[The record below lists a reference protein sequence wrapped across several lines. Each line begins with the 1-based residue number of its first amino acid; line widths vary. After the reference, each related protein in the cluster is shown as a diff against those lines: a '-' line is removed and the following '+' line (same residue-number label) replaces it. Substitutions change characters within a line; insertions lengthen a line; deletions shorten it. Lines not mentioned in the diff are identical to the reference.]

1 MNTPF
6 ATVEDISLLWRAL
19 TEAERT
25 RAEALLPLVSDMLRQ
40 CADDVGK
47 ELDLMAA
54 DSEVYASTLKLVTV
68 DIVTR
73 VLRQNTTGDAMT
85 QESQSAL
92 GYSWSGTYAV
102 PGGGIAGAIMNNDL
116 KRLGLLNQTI
126 DSIMLWGRSDGNHEP
141 KDETVGKKVNIIGIA
156 IDEPDSNLIGRQGG

>member
-6 ATVEDISLLWRAL
+6 ATVADINLLWRTL
-19 TEAERT
+19 TEAEST

-141 KDETVGKKVNIIGIA
+141 QDETVGKKINIIGIA
-156 IDEPDSNLIGRQGG
+156 IEDPDQDNIIGEG